1 MAVFDTP
8 SSREARPPCHRA
20 VRRPA
25 SPFGRARAGFATNT
39 SSAPTGPRAEV
50 FLGAGG
56 AIADE
61 GVATFDVGATAWLTD
76 RWGLGAWNTFAYL
89 PGESGGGVL
98 FNPAVRY
105 QRRLRRG
112 RYIHF
117 GVGPGY
123 VDSNAGTVAAA
134 VWHPGGSA
142 RLPRTA
148 TRRCA
153 RLHDGLTVV
162 EAGDPVG
169 AAPPRFPRR
178 VAPNG

>member
-1 MAVFDTP
+1 MAKKRHF
-8 SSREARPPCHRA
+8 RA
-20 VRRPA
+20 TRG
-25 SPFGRARAGFATNT
+25 FGRGLLVVALLGCPAVTTAQG
-39 SSAPTGPRAEV
+39 TGPRAEV

-134 VWHPGGSA
+134 EWVFFPQVDVLYGIQAAGHRKFSLRAGA
-142 RLPRTA
+142 RLA
-148 TRRCA
+148 Y
-153 RLHDGLTVV
+153 HGLQL
-162 EAGDPVG
+162 
-169 AAPPRFPRR
+169 
-178 VAPNG
+178 VAVLGFTTD

>member
-1 MAVFDTP
+1 MAKK
-8 SSREARPPCHRA
+8 RRA
-20 VRRPA
+20 TRGLGRGLLVVALLSYPA
-25 SPFGRARAGFATNT
+25 ATT
-39 SSAPTGPRAEV
+39 AQGTGPRTEV

-134 VWHPGGSA
+134 EWVFFPQVDVLYGIQAPGNRKFSLRVGA
-142 RLPRTA
+142 RLA
-148 TRRCA
+148 Y
-153 RLHDGLTVV
+153 HGLQL
-162 EAGDPVG
+162 
-169 AAPPRFPRR
+169 
-178 VAPNG
+178 VAVLGFTTD